1 MLDYVFMVVD
11 KLALKKVAVWS
22 TILLERI
29 NYIVCAVKTGCVCI
43 FLLFVIAE
51 LPWVSEC
58 GNMYI

>member
-1 MLDYVFMVVD
+1 MVVD